1 MAEPVTETK
10 TPERYAHYRVVR
22 AIGRGGMAMVHAA
35 TNERTGADVAL
46 KVVHEGAYTDEARAR
61 FEHEASIAG
70 KLEHPNI
77 VRVYD
82 FLTDESGASV
92 LVMERLRGETVA
104 SLLERRAML
113 SVTETLA
120 IVLPVLDA
128 LEHTH
133 KQGIVHRDVKPSNVF
148 LARGAEGK
156 VVPKLLDFGIAT
168 RPLSSPHL
176 TADDEVLGT
185 PRSMSPEQIRGD
197 AILDGRSDLFSV
209 ASLMVEMLTGNA
221 PFAAKTAAASLV
233 AVLERD
239 VDPAPEIPPKLFVE
253 LERALRKR
261 AIERHASAK
270 DLAEALRSA
279 CDVVKTEDLDA
290 ALRDIAP
297 EDTTAG
303 PLSASNDSPVERRKR
318 PLLPRRALL
327 PAGAALVLVTV
338 IAFSIGSRFG
348 GRDGGERAAAEP
360 SASATTVAS
369 ANGPVLPPN
378 RIPPPPADLPP
389 EPPASTATAAPPPIA
404 GKAQA
409 TSAPKATAAASAK
422 PSGKPKP
429 TKPVA
434 TRPDF

>member
-1 MAEPVTETK
+1 MTEAVTETK
-10 TPERYAHYRVVR
+10 TPERYAHYKVVR
-22 AIGRGGMAMVHAA
+22 PIGRGGMAMVHAA

-104 SLLERRAML
+104 SLLERRGRL

-120 IVLPVLDA
+120 IVLPVLEA

-156 VVPKLLDFGIAT
+156 VIPKLLDFGIAT

-209 ASLMVEMLTGNA
+209 ASLVIEMLTGNA

-253 LERALRKR
+253 LDRALRKR

-270 DLAEALRSA
+270 DFAEALRTA
-279 CDVVKTEDLDA
+279 CEAVKAEDLET

-303 PLSASNDSPVERRKR
+303 PLSQSTEAPVERRKR
-318 PLLPRRALL
+318 PILPRRVLL

-338 IAFSIGSRFG
+338 VAFSVGSRFG
-348 GRDGGERAAAEP
+348 GRDGGERAAAET
-360 SASATTVAS
+360 SASATTPAS
-369 ANGPVLPPN
+369 ANALVLPPN
-378 RIPPPPADLPP
+378 RVPPPPADTPP
-389 EPPASTATAAPPPIA
+389 EPAPTATAAPSPVAAKSQP
-404 GKAQA
+404 
-409 TSAPKATAAASAK
+409 TSAPKGTAGASAK
-422 PSGKPKP
+422 PTTKPKP